1 MRILAAVISFGRL
14 LFGVAFITKPQLMER
29 AWIGKQA
36 RLPGARLLARAVGS
50 RDLVLGL
57 CGLQALARDDGSA
70 ARSWLAA
77 ASVCDAVD
85 FGATLAAGRGIP
97 RDTRNG
103 VLVVAGAASVLSVIA
118 AAGVGR
124 GDEAGSVPTAPPDSA
139 RAAEPGG

>member
-14 LFGVAFITKPQLMER
+14 VFGVAFITKPQLMER

-36 RLPGARLLARAVGS
+36 RLPGAQLLARAVGS

-57 CGLQALARDDGSA
+57 CGLQALARDDDSA
-70 ARSWLAA
+70 TRSWLAA
-77 ASVCDAVD
+77 GSVCDAVD

-97 RDTRNG
+97 RDTRKG
-103 VLVVAGAASVLSVIA
+103 VLVVAAVTSVLSAIA
-118 AAGVGR
+118 AAGAGR
-124 GDEAGSVPTAPPDSA
+124 GDDAEPFRSAPPDSA